1 MKSIYKITAL
11 VFLVAIAC
19 NKKQNDI
26 KESNPVPKIYYE
38 NWQRNKVE
46 IYTVSRKRIVV
57 PYGVFS
63 MIDVKKYPKFISAIR
78 NLTIDMKV
86 VPEYHSQLY
95 ALRNIE
101 RLCLENINADSVDVD
116 FSKYRNLHTLII
128 GISSGKSL
136 FEKHQLV
143 TSVNQLTINGCP
155 ELESIHSGIN
165 DFTNV
170 TFLSI
175 GGVSDSCQYNFSF
188 AAFKSL
194 RNLNMWKCHLKTIPG
209 DITSS
214 QTIESLDLSGNEL
227 TDLPSSLVNMRKLKY
242 LIVRNNLFIEKPAV
256 LSTFKFGS
264 KFYILSSKEIP
275 ECSN

>member
-19 NKKQNDI
+19 NKQQNDI
-26 KESNPVPKIYYE
+26 KESNPVSKIYYE

-78 NLTIDMKV
+78 NLTIDMKE
-86 VPEYHSQLY
+86 VPEYYSQLY

-136 FEKHQLV
+136 FEKHQLI
-143 TSVNQLTINGCP
+143 TSVTRISIVGCS
-155 ELESIHSGIN
+155 ELESIESGIN
-165 DFTNV
+165 DFRNLINLSFTNIPEN
-170 TFLSI
+170 TK
-175 GGVSDSCQYNFSF
+175 YNFSF

-194 RNLNMWKCHLKTIPG
+194 RNLNMWKCHMKTIPG

-227 TDLPSSLVNMRKLKY
+227 SDLPWNLVKMKKLKY
-242 LIVRNNLFIEKPAV
+242 LIVRHNLFAEKPTV
-256 LSTFKFGS
+256 LKTFKFGS
-264 KFYILSSKEIP
+264 QFYILSSKEIP